1 MVLLRNRSPEMV
13 RQELAAR
20 LIGHNLVRWTMAQ
33 AARTHGVE
41 LDRISFK
48 GTLDAVRQ
56 FGHALSRARSR
67 RKRTELWDE
76 LLRTLA
82 TDLVPERPGRREPR
96 AVKRKKNKYPKLS
109 VPRHRFRDRLKSHT
123 RRANARRR
131 KRGLK

>member
-1 MVLLRNRSPEMV
+1 
-13 RQELAAR
+13 
-20 LIGHNLVRWTMAQ
+20 MAQ
-33 AARTHGVE
+33 AAWTHGVE

-67 RKRTELWDE
+67 RKRAEVWDE

-82 TDLVPERPGRREPR
+82 ADWVPERPGRREPR

-123 RRANARRR
+123 RRAIARRH